1 LASLGISSKC
11 SRFFLDKAIRLRFNA
26 STMQTLGLSDSTTRS
41 ESRLKSL
48 FWPSIQSGADVDYLA
63 VQGFWVCTIVGLLSF
78 ALLTFM
84 AHQPVTGFLTF
95 LLFHF
100 GGVGVREHNPF
111 AAAVTLICYALDA
124 VVSGIGVVRVIITAL
139 LLSNLRA
146 TWIADH
152 WKPESEEAALPP
164 RLGDTFSDKISDKW
178 PAFIWP
184 KVKIL
189 YYIFAFLYL
198 AVMIAGL
205 IIIALRHG
213 RL

>member
-1 LASLGISSKC
+1 
-11 SRFFLDKAIRLRFNA
+11 
-26 STMQTLGLSDSTTRS
+26 MQTLGLSDSTVRT

-63 VQGFWVCTIVGLLSF
+63 VQGFWVCTIVGAMGL
-78 ALLTFM
+78 
-84 AHQPVTGFLTF
+84 GFLALARQPLAGLVVF
-95 LLFHF
+95 VLFHF

-111 AAAVTLICYALDA
+111 AAAMVLIYFAIDTLAA
-124 VVSGIGVVRVIITAL
+124 GIGVVRIIIGAL

-164 RLGDTFSDKISDKW
+164 RLGETFADKLSDRW

-184 KVKIL
+184 KLKIP
-189 YYIFAFLYL
+189 YYIFSFVCLVLVVTGLVVKFLR
-198 AVMIAGL
+198 GP
-205 IIIALRHG
+205 HF
-213 RL
+213 